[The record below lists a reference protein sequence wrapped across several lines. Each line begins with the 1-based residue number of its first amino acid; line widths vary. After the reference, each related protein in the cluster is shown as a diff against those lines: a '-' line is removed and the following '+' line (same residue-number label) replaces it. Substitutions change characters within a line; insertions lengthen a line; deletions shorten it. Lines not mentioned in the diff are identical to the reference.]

1 MRATA
6 VVEGQIAADP
16 GTGFRDAGIGPQVD
30 LLVFD
35 GPPQALDEDIVA
47 PGALAIHADLDLAG
61 SQHLDELGRGE
72 LAALIRVEY
81 LGLAV
86 SHQRLFYSFDAINRL
101 QRDRHPLG
109 QDPPGE
115 PVDHGGQIG

>member
-35 GPPQALDEDIVA
+35 GPPEALDEDIVA
-47 PGALAIHADLDLAG
+47 PGPLAIHTDLDLAG
-61 SQHLDELGRGE
+61 GEHLDEVDGRE
-72 LAALIRVEY
+72 LAALDALLRVKWRS
-81 LGLAV
+81 G
-86 SHQRLFYSFDAINRL
+86 FD
-101 QRDRHPLG
+101 
-109 QDPPGE
+109 
-115 PVDHGGQIG
+115 